1 MTRRGAWLFALP
13 AVLMAAAPIARA
25 ANVPA
30 VLATERQRIESAD
43 YRVEGRLVRVDASG
57 ARVSEGISIETRAF
71 PGALRILV
79 KVTSPAKDRVHLL
92 METHYD
98 GRTSIEIARPGDRT
112 PTPLPFD
119 RWSDGPLGGG
129 FSYEDFLEQEFFWPT
144 QTAEGEA
151 KRGER
156 ECDVMESEPGPEDR
170 THYTRVK
177 TWLDQTIG
185 FPVYEEKTVQG
196 TRHVKEFT
204 FFGLRHNGGVW
215 SASQV
220 EAKMRGEPGSTLLI
234 IERGS
239 AKANLKLGDFSPAQL
254 TRF

>member
-1 MTRRGAWLFALP
+1 MSAM
-13 AVLMAAAPIARA
+13 LMAVPLARA
-25 ANVPA
+25 ASVPA
-30 VLATERQRIESAD
+30 ALATERQRIESAD

-57 ARVSEGISIETRAF
+57 ARLSEGLSVETRAF

-79 KVTSPAKDRVHLL
+79 KVTSPAKARVHLL
-92 METHYD
+92 LETHYD
-98 GRTSIEIARPGDRT
+98 GRSSIEIARPGDRA

-119 RWSDGPLGGG
+119 KWSDGPLGGG

-144 QTAEGEA
+144 QMAAGEEKFGA
-151 KRGER
+151 RV
-156 ECDVMESEPGPEDR
+156 CDVVESEPAPEDR

-185 FPVYEEKTVQG
+185 FPIYQEKTEQG
-196 TRHVKEFT
+196 THLVKEFT
-204 FFGLRHNGGVW
+204 FFGLRHDEGVW

-220 EAKMRGEPGSTLLI
+220 EAKMHGQPGSTLLI
-234 IERGS
+234 IDRGS